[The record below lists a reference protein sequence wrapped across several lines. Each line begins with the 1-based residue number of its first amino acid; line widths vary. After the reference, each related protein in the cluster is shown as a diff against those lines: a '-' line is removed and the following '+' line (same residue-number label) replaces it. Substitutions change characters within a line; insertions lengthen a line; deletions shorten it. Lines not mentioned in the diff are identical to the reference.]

1 MERAEGGMM
10 ENRPHATKMACDF
23 CGVPNPIWEFRCK
36 DFSYWTDGDPRGEIV
51 FEGGGWA
58 SCAECRALIE
68 SGDKVSLLAK
78 DMDSK
83 GRRGVFTMPVLK
95 ALVEVGELA
104 TDYSPEDAADQIVG
118 LLSGLGIEAGSDIHE
133 AAMTAHIFAMFFKNR
148 MAGPAQLLAAGPVH

>member
-1 MERAEGGMM
+1 M
-10 ENRPHATKMACDF
+10 PPLPYATRMTCDF
-23 CGVPNPIWEFRCK
+23 CGVPSPIWEFQCK
-36 DFSYWTDGDPRGEIV
+36 DFSYWADGDPRDEIL

-58 SCAECRALIE
+58 SCAECRVLIE
-68 SGDKVSLLAK
+68 AGDKVSLLAK

-95 ALVEVGELA
+95 ALVEIGGLA
-104 TDYSPEDAADQIVG
+104 ADHSPKDAADQIAR

-148 MAGPAQLLAAGPVH
+148 MAEPAQLLATGPVQ